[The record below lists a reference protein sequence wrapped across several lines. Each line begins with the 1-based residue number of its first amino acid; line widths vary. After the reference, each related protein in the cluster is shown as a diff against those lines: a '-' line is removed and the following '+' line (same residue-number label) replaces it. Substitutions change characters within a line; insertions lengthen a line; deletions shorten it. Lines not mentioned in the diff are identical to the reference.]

1 MTISRP
7 QATVLLL
14 AVAGALAIT
23 LLLQLPH
30 APAQAPQ
37 APPSLAN
44 GTFVDLTHSFDK
56 RTVYWP
62 TARRF
67 QLKEVAKGETDQGYY
82 YAANDFSA
90 AEHGGT
96 HLDAP
101 VHFARGRQ
109 TSDRIPLERL
119 VGQAAVVD
127 VSRAAAANRDYQVSV
142 ADLEG
147 WERANGALPE
157 GAIVLL
163 RTGYSKFWPNRRK
176 YMGTD
181 ERGAEAVA
189 KLHFPG
195 LDPAAARWLVANRR
209 IKAIGLD
216 TPSIDYGQSKLFRSH
231 RTLFARNIP
240 AFENLDNL
248 ERLPARGALFIGL
261 PMKIRGGSGGPL
273 RAMAII

>member
-1 MTISRP
+1 MSVIKRP
-7 QATVLLL
+7 TTALLL
-14 AVAGALAIT
+14 AVAGAIVIA

-37 APPSLAN
+37 APPALPS
-44 GTFVDLTHSFDK
+44 GTFVDLTHSFDS
-56 RTVYWP
+56 RAVYWP

-67 QLKEVAKGETDQGYY
+67 RLKEVAEGETDQGYY

-119 VGQAAVVD
+119 VGQAAVID
-127 VSRAAAANRDYQVSV
+127 VTRAAAANRDYQVSV
-142 ADLEG
+142 ADFTT
-147 WERANGALPE
+147 WERANGTLPE

-163 RTGYSKFWPNRRK
+163 RTGYSKFWPNRRR
-176 YMGTD
+176 YMGTN

-195 LDPAAARWLVANRR
+195 LAPAAARWLVANRR

-231 RTLFARNIP
+231 RTLFAENIP

-248 ERLPARGALFIGL
+248 DRLPARGALFIGL

-273 RAMAII
+273 RAIAII